1 MKREIVRCAVKARME
16 SIEKELEERVRKR
29 MALKAEEA
37 SSKEIDVAEKGLK
50 AVKSGGEGEG
60 LIK

>member
-1 MKREIVRCAVKARME
+1 ME